1 MNLIFI
7 DFENVHN
14 TGLKD
19 LENLTK
25 NETVFLFY
33 SKNTPHLPMEIVA
46 KISKSLASIELME
59 SGVGKNAMDFVIA
72 SYLGNMINKHG
83 KKADYFILS
92 KDKGYKPLVDFWA
105 DYKVDLISD
114 LSKFV
119 KKTKTSTKK
128 TKTNSKKAKV
138 AKEAELKK
146 EQALRSNVGRVL
158 VGYKKDVKNAAVE
171 AILTS
176 KTSVEVNNKLV
187 KYLGSSKE
195 VGEIYHKIKE
205 FK

>member
-72 SYLGNMINKHG
+72 SYLGNMINKYG

-92 KDKGYKPLVDFWA
+92 KDKGYKPLVDFWE
-105 DYKVDLISD
+105 DYDVELISD

-119 KKTKTSTKK
+119 KKAKASTKK
-128 TKTNSKKAKV
+128 TKTTAKKV
-138 AKEAELKK
+138 KEAELKR

-158 VGYKKDVKNAAVE
+158 TGYKKDVKNVAVE
-171 AILTS
+171 AILSS
-176 KTSVEVNNKLV
+176 KTSMEVNNKLV
-187 KYLGSSKE
+187 KLLGSTKE
-195 VGEIYHKIKE
+195 AGAIYQKIKE
-205 FK
+205 FI

>member
-83 KKADYFILS
+83 KKA
-92 KDKGYKPLVDFWA
+92 
-105 DYKVDLISD
+105 
-114 LSKFV
+114 
-119 KKTKTSTKK
+119 
-128 TKTNSKKAKV
+128 KV

-205 FK
+205 FI

>member
-25 NETVFLFY
+25 NETIFLFY

-46 KISKSLASIELME
+46 KISKSLANIELME

-72 SYLGNMINKHG
+72 SYLGNMINKYG

-92 KDKGYKPLVDFWA
+92 KDKGYKPLVDFWEGY
-105 DYKVDLISD
+105 DVELISD

-119 KKTKTSTKK
+119 KKAKTTAKKAKTSTKK
-128 TKTNSKKAKV
+128 I
-138 AKEAELKK
+138 KEIGLKQ

-158 VGYKKDVKNAAVE
+158 TGYKKDVKNAAVE
-171 AILTS
+171 AILSS
-176 KTSVEVNNKLV
+176 KTSIEVNNKLV
-187 KYLGSSKE
+187 KFLSDSKMA
-195 VGEIYHKIKE
+195 GEIYQKIKE
-205 FK
+205 FI

>member
-92 KDKGYKPLVDFWA
+92 KDKGYKPLVDFWS

-128 TKTNSKKAKV
+128 SKTK
-138 AKEAELKK
+138 
-146 EQALRSNVGRVL
+146 
-158 VGYKKDVKNAAVE
+158 KNAAVE

-205 FK
+205 FI